1 MKLPAIVNPDEVLSR
16 YLLSRSLFS
25 PQKKRVK
32 SSAFLPPPDLKLS
45 VFRVNG
51 LTEKEIWELGE
62 RDVVQ
67 KQSTSKTLYGRADV
81 KASSVWN
88 VNLRIDPNDIPP
100 RHADLIGWPEEKSA
114 RKLIALELAEQAEL
128 ELT

>member
-1 MKLPAIVNPDEVLSR
+1 MLSR

-51 LTEKEIWELGE
+51 LTKKEIWELGE
-62 RDVVQ
+62 REVVQ

-81 KASSVWN
+81 KASKVWD

-114 RKLIALELAEQAEL
+114 RKLIALELAEQAAL
-128 ELT
+128 ELK